1 MQHSATN
8 KVITTLVS
16 IALLFTLSCAN
27 SKVHPIQSTLPQ
39 EKLRDIKIGDIVK
52 VKTYS
57 GEQYQFKVEN
67 ISKEEIEGEGN
78 TIPVAE
84 IESIKKVRFTWK
96 RFAAGVG
103 IVALLV
109 LLVWL
114 GSNSES
120 DGDRYVVGGSAR

>member
-1 MQHSATN
+1 MPYSAVN
-8 KVITTLVS
+8 KS
-16 IALLFTLSCAN
+16 IAAFVSMALMFTLSCTS
-27 SKVHPIQSTLPQ
+27 SKVRPIQSTLPQ
-39 EKLRDIKIGDIVK
+39 EKLRDLKIGDIVK
-52 VKTYS
+52 IKTYS
-57 GEQYQFKVEN
+57 GAQYQFKVEN
-67 ISKEEIEGEGN
+67 ITKEEIEGEGN
-78 TIPVAE
+78 IIPVAE

-120 DGDRYVVGGSAR
+120 GGNRQVVGASAR